1 MKTPLLIAY
10 RNNGIIGRLVNA
22 VLRGCTAFLG
32 HTPTTNQS
40 AATSRHSADQG
51 LETGRWLWA
60 RRALNRLSA
69 ETTAY
74 SPPKVGD
81 VGGISLQTRAAAS
94 RQCPTN
100 GQSPV
105 QSEEYAALLQ
115 NEGTPTALGFVGRV
129 NFYRTRWIGD
139 HGVLAREPLPA
150 QSTAQPSGQ
159 LGQPYSKGC
168 TTTNCGAKE
177 NYQQTT

>member
-10 RNNGIIGRLVNA
+10 RNKGIIGRLVNA
-22 VLRGCTAFLG
+22 GLRGCIAFLG

-40 AATSRHSADQG
+40 AATSRQPAAQG

-69 ETTAY
+69 ETTAC

-81 VGGISLQTRAAAS
+81 VGGISLQMRAAAS
-94 RQCPTN
+94 PQCPTN

-105 QSEEYAALLQ
+105 QSEEYAALPQ
-115 NEGTPTALGFVGRV
+115 TEGTPSALGFAGRV
-129 NFYRTRWIGD
+129 NFYRARWIGD
-139 HGVLAREPLPA
+139 LPTLAIEPLPTR
-150 QSTAQPSGQ
+150 SMAQPSDQ

-168 TTTNCGAKE
+168 TTTNWGAKE
-177 NYQQTT
+177 NYQATV